1 MEAPLGLAY
10 TGLLPLRGCLW
21 EIRQGSE
28 SEVPGSWA
36 NLEEWL

>member
-10 TGLLPLRGCLW
+10 TGLLPVRGCPW

-28 SEVPGSWA
+28 SELQGSWG
-36 NLEEWL
+36 NLEE